1 MPPRKQ
7 TFTVG
12 WLYPDLMNIYGD
24 RGNILT
30 LLKRAEWRD
39 YNAKLLELGR
49 GTTEHMEDVDIFFF
63 GGGQDREQA
72 LVYEDLLEHKQPR
85 LERAAL
91 AGAAVLAVCGGY
103 QLLGHYYQTA
113 EGERFP
119 GIGLIDVKTE
129 AGKKRFIGDV
139 VVDTEIEGLTP
150 TTLVGFENHSG
161 RTFLGPTAAPL
172 GRVRLG
178 FGNNGGDGTEGYLQ
192 GGILGTYLHGSLL
205 PKNPHLAD
213 HLILSALRRRG
224 VADLSPLDDSVE
236 LAAHARILERAP
248 RAPQASHAGYASP
261 APPLRPSRAPLE
273 SQPHS
278 NADALPPK
286 RSKGR

>member
-1 MPPRKQ
+1 MARHKK

-39 YNAKLLELGR
+39 YEARLLELGR
-49 GTTEHMEDVDIFFF
+49 GTTKRMDEVDVFFF

-72 LVYEDLLEHKQPR
+72 LVYEDLLEHKQPP
-85 LERAAL
+85 LERAVH
-91 AGAAVLAVCGGY
+91 AGAQILAVCGGY

-119 GIGLIDVKTE
+119 GIGLIDVRTE

-139 VVDTEIEGLTP
+139 VVDTNLADLNP

-161 RTFLGPTAAPL
+161 RTFLGPKARPI
-172 GRVRLG
+172 GKVRMG
-178 FGNNGGDGTEGYLQ
+178 FGNNGSDGNEGCLQ
-192 GGILGTYLHGSLL
+192 GGVVGSYLHGSLL

-213 HLILSALRRRG
+213 HLIRAALRRRG
-224 VADLSPLDDSVE
+224 VVELSPLDDSVE
-236 LAAHARILERAP
+236 LSAHERILERAQRRP
-248 RAPQASHAGYASP
+248 PARAQQEQP
-261 APPLRPSRAPLE
+261 
-273 SQPHS
+273 PHS
-278 NADALPPK
+278 SAAAQ
-286 RSKGR
+286 RQERQ

>member
-1 MPPRKQ
+1 MGKK

-39 YNAKLLELGR
+39 FEARLIELGR
-49 GTTEHMEDVDIFFF
+49 GTNNRMDEVDIFFF

-72 LVYEDLLEHKQPR
+72 LVYDDLIEIKQEPLET
-85 LERAAL
+85 AVAN
-91 AGAAVLAVCGGY
+91 GSVVLAVCGGY

-119 GIGLIDVKTE
+119 GIGLIDVRTE

-139 VVDTEIEGLTP
+139 VVDSTIEGIDP
-150 TTLVGFENHSG
+150 PTLVGFENHSG
-161 RTFLGPTAAPL
+161 RTFLGTAARPL

-178 FGNNGGDGTEGYLQ
+178 SGNNGSDGTEGCLQ
-192 GGILGTYLHGSLL
+192 GGVVGTYLHGSLL

-213 HLILSALRRRG
+213 YLIRRALSRRG
-224 VADLSPLDDSVE
+224 MDQLAPLDDSTE
-236 LAAHARILERAP
+236 LAAHAKILQRAQP
-248 RAPQASHAGYASP
+248 RAGE
-261 APPLRPSRAPLE
+261 R
-273 SQPHS
+273 
-278 NADALPPK
+278 
-286 RSKGR
+286 

>member
-1 MPPRKQ
+1 MPSATRRKQ

-30 LLKRAEWRD
+30 LLKRAEWRGYD
-39 YNAKLLELGR
+39 ARLIELGR
-49 GTTEHMEDVDIFFF
+49 GTTQHMEDVDVFFF

-72 LVYEDLLEHKQPR
+72 LVYQDLLEHKQRP
-85 LERAAL
+85 LELAVN

-119 GIGLIDVKTE
+119 GIGLIDVRTE

-139 VVDTEIEGLTP
+139 VIDAQIEGITP
-150 TTLVGFENHSG
+150 RTLVGFENHSG
-161 RTFLGPTAAPL
+161 RTFLGPNARAL

-178 FGNNGGDGTEGYLQ
+178 FGNNGSDGGEGYLQ
-192 GGILGTYLHGSLL
+192 GGVLGTYLHGSLL

-213 HLILSALRRRG
+213 HLIRTALRRRG
-224 VADLSPLDDSVE
+224 VVELSPLDDSVE
-236 LAAHARILERAP
+236 MAAHDRILERAP
-248 RAPQASHAGYASP
+248 RVPHGPSAPSAQPEPPPPPSHAP
-261 APPLRPSRAPLE
+261 RE
-273 SQPHS
+273 SQP
-278 NADALPPK
+278 
-286 RSKGR
+286 R

>member
-1 MPPRKQ
+1 MARHKK

-30 LLKRAEWRD
+30 LLKRAEWRGYD
-39 YNAKLLELGR
+39 ARLLELGR
-49 GTTEHMEDVDIFFF
+49 GTTQRMEDVDVFFF

-72 LVYEDLLEHKQPR
+72 LVYEDLLEHKQPP
-85 LERAAL
+85 LEMAVQ

-139 VVDTEIEGLTP
+139 VVDTQIDDVKP
-150 TTLVGFENHSG
+150 STLVGFENHSG
-161 RTFLGPTAAPL
+161 RTFLGPKARPL

-178 FGNNGGDGTEGYLQ
+178 FGNNGADGTEGCLQ
-192 GGILGTYLHGSLL
+192 GGVLGTYLHGSLL

-213 HLILSALRRRG
+213 HLIRSALRRRG

-236 LAAHARILERAP
+236 MAAHEQILERAP
-248 RAPQASHAGYASP
+248 RVPHGPHAPS
-261 APPLRPSRAPLE
+261 APPPPPPSHGPREP
-273 SQPHS
+273 QPH
-278 NADALPPK
+278 
-286 RSKGR
+286 

>member
-1 MPPRKQ
+1 LARHKK

-12 WLYPDLMNIYGD
+12 WLYHDLMNIYGD

-30 LLKRAEWRD
+30 LLKRAEWRGYD
-39 YNAKLLELGR
+39 ARLIELGR
-49 GTTEHMEDVDIFFF
+49 GTTKRMDEVDVFFF

-72 LVYEDLLEHKQPR
+72 LVYEDLLEHKQPP
-85 LERAAL
+85 LERAVQ

-139 VVDTEIEGLTP
+139 VVDIGHELHLTP

-161 RTFLGPTAAPL
+161 RTFLGPKAKPIGT
-172 GRVRLG
+172 VRLG
-178 FGNNGGDGTEGYLQ
+178 FGNNGSDGTEGCLQ
-192 GGILGTYLHGSLL
+192 GGVVGTYLHGSLL

-213 HLILSALRRRG
+213 HLIRAALRRRG
-224 VADLSPLDDSVE
+224 VDDLLPLDDSVE
-236 LAAHARILERAP
+236 LSAHERILERAQRRP
-248 RAPQASHAGYASP
+248 
-261 APPLRPSRAPLE
+261 PSRALNE
-273 SQPHS
+273 KQP
-278 NADALPPK
+278 
-286 RSKGR
+286 RSTARVE